1 MKITIKTS
9 GGIGGFGLSPEPTDV
24 DVENLPS
31 ALKERARAAFSKGRL
46 KSLAKSPGN
55 PHAADM
61 INYEISI
68 AHDNGEREHVDVRE
82 DKLSDD
88 VLDLIDAIRS
98 AGR

>member
-24 DVENLPS
+24 DVKSLPA
-31 ALKERARAAFSKGRL
+31 ALQKRARAAFAKGRL
-46 KSLAKSPGN
+46 QSLAKKPGN
-55 PHAADM
+55 PHAADT
-61 INYEISI
+61 IGYEITV
-68 AHDNGEREHVDVRE
+68 AHDSGERERAELSE

-88 VLDLIDAIRS
+88 ILDLIDEIKS